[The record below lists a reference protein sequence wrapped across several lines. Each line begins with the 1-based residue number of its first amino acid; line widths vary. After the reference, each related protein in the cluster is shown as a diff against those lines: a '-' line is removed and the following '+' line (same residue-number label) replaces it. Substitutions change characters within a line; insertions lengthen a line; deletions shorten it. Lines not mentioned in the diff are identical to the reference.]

1 MNALL
6 LFGAMFITVFL
17 MAAQNL
23 FINNGK
29 YLRAFFMSAAISVSQ
44 IILFKFAPNA
54 SAIEV
59 AGFLAGGPFG
69 VVTAMWVF
77 RALHRK

>member
-29 YLRAFFMSAAISVSQ
+29 YLRAFFMSAAISVTQ
-44 IILFKFAPNA
+44 IILFKLAPSAN
-54 SAIEV
+54 AIEI

-69 VVTAMWVF
+69 VVTAMWTF